1 VANFEGHQ
9 KDTLPVQAYGLDGL
23 VIRKV
28 AVDAD
33 GKVKITGITDRFVEN
48 GNTLELWWNGSLVHS
63 WTVVPAGNVGKPMGL
78 LLSLTYAA

>member
-1 VANFEGHQ
+1 MSLEFNPFT
-9 KDTLPVQAYGLDGL
+9 KKLD
-23 VIRKV
+23 
-28 AVDAD
+28 
-33 GKVKITGITDRFVEN
+33 ITGIGVKDAYFLEN